1 MPNSALEAIGTE
13 ASDAKIDAVTQR
25 GRRGRGAAEV
35 PPRLLYEDYATI

>member
-1 MPNSALEAIGTE
+1 MPDSALEAIGTE
-13 ASDAKIDAVTQR
+13 ASDAKIDAVR